1 MFEVIIH
8 NKTENKYYA
17 PAVLDGAKIEWTISG
32 APGKFTFTV
41 YKDETLKF
49 VEGDT
54 VQVKVGDKAVF
65 FGFVFAK
72 KRNKDS
78 SIDVTAYDQ
87 LRYLKNK
94 ESWQYKN
101 MTATQVIQKLAE
113 YFQLKV
119 GTLADTGFVIDK
131 RVEDNA
137 TLFDIIQG
145 ALDITLVNTKEV
157 YVLYDDFQK
166 LMLSKPIDMAVPI
179 LIDNET
185 AEDFDYESSIDK
197 DTYNL
202 VKLVVEDKQVA
213 GEGKRK
219 EFYAPMSP
227 DEFAKSKEKDQWGVL
242 QYYEKMQKN
251 IQNPQERANQMLKF
265 YNVVRRKLD
274 IKGAAGDIRVRAGS
288 MIYVKLNLG
297 DVELAQKVLVTKVV
311 HTFSNQVHL
320 MDLTLKGGVIND
332 Q

>member
-17 PAVLDGAKIEWTISG
+17 PGVLDGAKIEWTISG

-119 GTLADTGFVIDK
+119 GTLADTKFVIDK

-145 ALDITLVNTKEV
+145 
-157 YVLYDDFQK
+157 
-166 LMLSKPIDMAVPI
+166 
-179 LIDNET
+179 
-185 AEDFDYESSIDK
+185 
-197 DTYNL
+197 
-202 VKLVVEDKQVA
+202 
-213 GEGKRK
+213 
-219 EFYAPMSP
+219 
-227 DEFAKSKEKDQWGVL
+227 
-242 QYYEKMQKN
+242 
-251 IQNPQERANQMLKF
+251 
-265 YNVVRRKLD
+265 
-274 IKGAAGDIRVRAGS
+274 RAGHHAS
-288 MIYVKLNLG
+288 
-297 DVELAQKVLVTKVV
+297 
-311 HTFSNQVHL
+311 
-320 MDLTLKGGVIND
+320 
-332 Q
+332 